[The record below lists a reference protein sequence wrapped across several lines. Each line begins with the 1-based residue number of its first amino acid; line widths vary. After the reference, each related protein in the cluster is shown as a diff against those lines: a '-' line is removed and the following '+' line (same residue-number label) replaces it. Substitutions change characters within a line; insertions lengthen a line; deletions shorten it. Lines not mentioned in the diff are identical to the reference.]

1 MVIFGIIMTALSS
14 FGQTFLLALYVPF
27 LMEEFKLSN
36 GLLSTFYGLATI
48 GAAMAL
54 PKLGKLIDTVPLQKF
69 TLATT
74 ATFVISLLFFSI
86 SQSWWYIPIAF
97 FGLRLAGQGLYN
109 HIAITSMSRY
119 FDVNRG
125 KAISLASL
133 GHPLGQAILP
143 AIILVVISKIGWR
156 ESLWLNAALVSIVVT
171 VFTLLVL
178 KSEHLVNESGGETDA
193 GHTEKKVDRIR
204 QRDIMKS
211 KAFWLLAPNIFFIP
225 FAVTGLFF
233 YQFAIIEFKEWN
245 IGLAAA
251 GLTSY
256 AIASSSSIL
265 LSGPLIDKYQAK
277 TFFPFY
283 LFPFLVALLVIWLV
297 PNVWGIF
304 LYNILMGFSV
314 GFGSATVA
322 ALQVEFFGQTYIGT
336 VRSLFTSIM
345 VLSSAIGPAL
355 FGIFLDLG
363 WGFQTIFPV
372 TLVILILIMIQSFRA
387 VPKYSRAK
395 WKYKYKKVT
404 GKKNK
409 IPKP

>member
-54 PKLGKLIDTVPLQKF
+54 PKLGKLIDSVPLQKF

-143 AIILVVISKIGWR
+143 AIILVVIAKIGWR

-178 KSEHLVNESGGETDA
+178 KSEHLVNESGGETDTV
-193 GHTEKKVDRIR
+193 HTEKKVDRVR

-245 IGLAAA
+245 IGLAAG

-256 AIASSSSIL
+256 AVASSSSIL

-283 LFPFLVALLVIWLV
+283 LFPFLGALLVIWLV

-372 TLVILILIMIQSFRA
+372 TLAILVLIMVQSFRA

>member
-54 PKLGKLIDTVPLQKF
+54 PKLGKLIDSVPLQKF

-119 FDVNRG
+119 FDINRG

-143 AIILVVISKIGWR
+143 AMILVVIAKIGWR
-156 ESLWLNAALVSIVVT
+156 ESLWLNAAMVSLVVT

-178 KSEHLVNESGGETDA
+178 KSEHLVNESGGETDT

-211 KAFWLLAPNIFFIP
+211 KPFWLLAPNIFFIP

-256 AIASSSSIL
+256 AVASSSSIL
-265 LSGPLIDKYQAK
+265 LSGPLIDKYKAK

-283 LFPFLVALLVIWLV
+283 LFPFLFALLVIWLV

-304 LYNILMGFSV
+304 VYNVLMGFSV

-372 TLVILILIMIQSFRA
+372 TLGIQVLIMIQSFRA

-404 GKKNK
+404 GKKSK

>member
-54 PKLGKLIDTVPLQKF
+54 PKLGKLIDSVPLQKF

-178 KSEHLVNESGGETDA
+178 KSEHLVNESGGETDT

-265 LSGPLIDKYQAK
+265 LSGPLIDKYQSK

-372 TLVILILIMIQSFRA
+372 TLAILVLIMIQSFRA

-404 GKKNK
+404 GKKSK